1 MFIILEHLGDD
12 VAIEADDILRLKRGR
27 EPGTFRP
34 LVEVLGYSEATGLF
48 NDYTFGTLEEVTER
62 VNAARSQKRTQASS
76 KSKRNPAKDINPTP
90 IPTRQIYGRRKKGR

>member
-12 VAIEADDILRLKRGR
+12 IAIEADDILRLKRGR

-48 NDYTFGTLEEVTER
+48 KDYTFGTLEEVTER
-62 VNAARSQKRTQASS
+62 VNAARSKPQKRTQTSS
-76 KSKRNPAKDINPTP
+76 KPRRNPAKDIHPTP
-90 IPTRQIYGRRKKGR
+90 IPTRQIYGR